1 MNINYSKSEKIKSK
15 EKNIKSNKN
24 ITLSQN
30 STKEEYY
37 KNDIECEE
45 NLIFSNDEN
54 EVYESFI
61 GKKRVLNNTQ
71 KIHNDIFQEKN
82 LKENNVQKLTKMK
95 NKTNHKKNLADTNT
109 YNLIHLESLF
119 NDKENIFSFYVI
131 LINKKISKFGF
142 ICYISIDYPI
152 FFFIY
157 SKIEQIKKPCKIY
170 KINSVKLDEKQI
182 SIITK
187 FNLKLSREIFPS
199 DNSKTNEKKKD
210 NAYYLIVPV
219 FINYYE
225 NCPFIDFDLMGKF
238 IEPHLDNKK
247 IDLINIKNNNNKL
260 IYNKTT
266 QELLEYENHFNKNDR
281 FDTFIDLL
289 CFKDDEFKNDIIKSF
304 NDIRLNGTF
313 EEYYENKISHKCSAI
328 LKLYNYKKYKVKKL
342 KISDNILYLK
352 IYSGKKNEF
361 ALYNKDK
368 DENKQIQTISKNR
381 VKYLYSLYPDDELI
395 YFLFSKE
402 EIESYIAIPN
412 IFIFFIRF
420 LYPYE
425 LVKKIKMENI
435 LNKNSYQYFIYA
447 CTPPSCGLFF
457 SYETL
462 ETLGDTILK
471 FFITSEIVFNT
482 FDKENNNSDLK
493 IGDLEKLRVS
503 YINNK
508 YLSEK
513 GENLNIGN
521 YIIPIYSVDLLKQ
534 IKFEISS
541 KTIADILESLIA
553 ACYLSRNRLT
563 DSLSLIEK
571 SKVWE
576 NFSEN
581 TLIRCNIK
589 SPSFNLED
597 YLLLNGKIPPKEIS
611 FLDGLNLFKKE
622 KNEYITIEKIEDYYI
637 KHQSDKNQIDLDK
650 RYQNFEKIIGY
661 NFNNKKILRN
671 VFTSVSYD
679 SINNYEKLELLGDSI
694 VEIFIELF
702 LYKIFAPLI
711 YENDNYIAKKL
722 NLEYQAKKF
731 NNSTVT
737 KIKSFLC
744 SNNFMCKLSY
754 IWTLPLYIKYSG
766 EKIGKNY
773 EKFIKKENIQK
784 ILNRKFIEYENS
796 SSEFPKFI
804 ADIFEALIGGIYI
817 DSNLEKCFELLHKM
831 YFPYLLYCIYY
842 FDEIKISAVND
853 FSDLCGEIKQMP
865 HFYSSK
871 NEDGYIVKACIN
883 EKLFFEGKG
892 LCPSEAKQ
900 NAAQLGIKKIKECL
914 KMI

>member
-589 SPSFNLED
+589 SPSFSLED

-611 FLDGLNLFKKE
+611 FLDGLNFFKKE
-622 KNEYITIEKIEDYYI
+622 NEYITIEKIEEYYI

-754 IWTLPLYIKYSG
+754 IWTLPLYFKYSG

>member
-1 MNINYSKSEKIKSK
+1 MNKSNSKSDKNNSK
-15 EKNIKSNKN
+15 EKNLILN
-24 ITLSQN
+24 QN
-30 STKEEYY
+30 NSLNNNSMKKEYY
-37 KNDIECEE
+37 KKEIGFEE
-45 NLIFSNDEN
+45 NVIISNNEN
-54 EVYESFI
+54 QISEFFI
-61 GKKRVLNNTQ
+61 GKKRTLNN
-71 KIHNDIFQEKN
+71 FQTLNSNIENN
-82 LKENNVQKLTKMK
+82 LKENNIQKLTKMK
-95 NKTNHKKNLADTNT
+95 NKTNHKKKLADTNT
-109 YNLIHLESLF
+109 YNLIHLENLF

-131 LINKKISKFGF
+131 LINKKISRFGF

-157 SKIEQIKKPCKIY
+157 SKIEQIKKSCKIY
-170 KINSVKLDEKQI
+170 KINSLKLDEKQI
-182 SIITK
+182 SIIKK

-199 DNSKTNEKKKD
+199 ENNKKNEEKKDKT
-210 NAYYLIVPV
+210 YHLIVPI

-225 NCPFIDFDLMGKF
+225 NCPYIDFDLMRKF

-247 IDLINIKNNNNKL
+247 IDLLNIKNINNL

-289 CFKDDEFKNDIIKSF
+289 CFNDNEFKNEIIKSF
-304 NDIRLNGTF
+304 NNNKINGTF

-328 LKLYNYKKYKVKKL
+328 LKLYNHKKYKVKEL

-352 IYSGKKNEF
+352 IYSGKKNEI

-368 DENKQIQTISKNR
+368 DENKQKQIISKNK

-395 YFLFSKE
+395 FFLFSKE
-402 EIESYIAIPN
+402 EIELYIAIPS
-412 IFIFFIRF
+412 IFLFFIRF

-425 LVKKIKMENI
+425 LVKKINMENN

-482 FDKENNNSDLK
+482 YNKENTDLK

-521 YIIPIYSVDLLKQ
+521 HIIPIYSVDLLKQ

-553 ACYLSRNRLT
+553 ACYLARNKLN
-563 DSLSLIEK
+563 DAIYLIEK

-576 NFSEN
+576 HFSQN

-589 SPSFNLED
+589 SPNFNLED
-597 YLLLNGKIPPKEIS
+597 YLILDGKIPPKEIS
-611 FLDGLNLFKKE
+611 FLDGFNFFKKE
-622 KNEYITIEKIEDYYI
+622 NEYITIEKMEDYYI
-637 KHQSDKNQIDLDK
+637 KYQSNIKQMDLYK
-650 RYQNFEKIIGY
+650 RYQNFETIIGY

-671 VFTSVSYD
+671 VFSSVSYD
-679 SINNYEKLELLGDSI
+679 TINNYEKLELLGDSI
-694 VEIFIELF
+694 VEIYIELF

-722 NLEYQAKKF
+722 NLESQAKKF
-731 NNSTVT
+731 NNYTVT

-754 IWTLPLYIKYSG
+754 IWTLPLYFKYSG
-766 EKIGKNY
+766 EKIKKNY
-773 EKFIKKENIQK
+773 EKFLQKENIQK
-784 ILNRKFIEYENS
+784 ILNRKFTEYENS

-817 DSNLEKCFELLHKM
+817 DSNLENCFQLLYKM

-842 FDEIKISAVND
+842 FDDIKISAVND

-865 HFYSSK
+865 HFYSFK

-883 EKLFFEGKG
+883 DKLFFEGKG
-892 LCPSEAKQ
+892 LSPSEAKQ

-914 KMI
+914 KII

>member
-170 KINSVKLDEKQI
+170 KINSVKLDEKQV

-553 ACYLSRNRLT
+553 ACYLSRNKLT

-589 SPSFNLED
+589 SPSFSLED

-611 FLDGLNLFKKE
+611 FLDGLNFFKKE
-622 KNEYITIEKIEDYYI
+622 NEYITIEKIEDYYI

-754 IWTLPLYIKYSG
+754 IWTLPLYFKYSG

-865 HFYSSK
+865 HFYSSQI
-871 NEDGYIVKACIN
+871 EDGYIVKAYIN
-883 EKLFFEGKG
+883 DKLFFEGKG
-892 LCPSEAKQ
+892 LSPSEAKQ

>member
-1 MNINYSKSEKIKSK
+1 MNKSNSKSDKNNSK
-15 EKNIKSNKN
+15 EKNLILN
-24 ITLSQN
+24 QN
-30 STKEEYY
+30 NSLNNNSMKKEYY
-37 KNDIECEE
+37 KKEIGFEE
-45 NLIFSNDEN
+45 NVIISNNEN
-54 EVYESFI
+54 QISESFI
-61 GKKRVLNNTQ
+61 GKKRTLNN
-71 KIHNDIFQEKN
+71 FQTLNSNIENN
-82 LKENNVQKLTKMK
+82 LKENNIQKLTKMK
-95 NKTNHKKNLADTNT
+95 NKTNHKKKLADTNT
-109 YNLIHLESLF
+109 YNLIHLENLF

-131 LINKKISKFGF
+131 LINKKISRFGF

-157 SKIEQIKKPCKIY
+157 SKIEQIKKSCKIY
-170 KINSVKLDEKQI
+170 KINSLKLDEKQI
-182 SIITK
+182 SIIKK

-199 DNSKTNEKKKD
+199 ENNKKNEEKKDKT
-210 NAYYLIVPV
+210 YHLIVPI

-225 NCPFIDFDLMGKF
+225 NCPYIDFDLMRKF

-247 IDLINIKNNNNKL
+247 IDLLNIKNINNL

-289 CFKDDEFKNDIIKSF
+289 CFNDNEFKNEIIKSF
-304 NDIRLNGTF
+304 NNNKINGTF

-328 LKLYNYKKYKVKKL
+328 LKLYNHKKYKVKEL

-352 IYSGKKNEF
+352 IYSGKKNEI

-368 DENKQIQTISKNR
+368 DENKQKQIISKNK

-402 EIESYIAIPN
+402 EIELYIAIPN
-412 IFIFFIRF
+412 IFLFFIRF

-425 LVKKIKMENI
+425 LIKKINMENI

-457 SYETL
+457 NYETL

-471 FFITSEIVFNT
+471 FFITSEIIFNT
-482 FDKENNNSDLK
+482 YNKENKNSDLK

-508 YLSEK
+508 YLSQK

-521 YIIPIYSVDLLKQ
+521 HIIPIYSVDLFKQ

-553 ACYLSRNRLT
+553 ACFLSRNKLI
-563 DSLSLIEK
+563 DSLTLIEK
-571 SKVWE
+571 SKIWE

-581 TLIRCNIK
+581 TLLRCNIN
-589 SPSFNLED
+589 SPNFNLEN
-597 YLLLNGKIPPKEIS
+597 YLLSQKKIPSKEMS
-611 FLDGLNLFKKE
+611 FLDGLNFLKKE
-622 KNEYITIEKIEDYYI
+622 NEYITIEKIEEYYI
-637 KHQSDKNQIDLDK
+637 KNQNNKNKIDLIN
-650 RYQNFEKIIGY
+650 RYQNFEKVIGY
-661 NFNNKKILRN
+661 NFKNKRILRN
-671 VFTSVSYD
+671 IFTSVSYD
-679 SINNYEKLELLGDSI
+679 VINNYEKLELLGDSI
-694 VEIFIELF
+694 VEIFIEIF

-722 NLEYQAKKF
+722 NLESQIKKF

-754 IWTLPLYIKYSG
+754 IWTLPLYFKYSG

-773 EKFIKKENIQK
+773 EKFLKKENIQK

-817 DSNLEKCFELLHKM
+817 DSNLENCFQLLYKM

-842 FDEIKISAVND
+842 FDDIKISAVND

-865 HFYSSK
+865 HFYSFK

-883 EKLFFEGKG
+883 DKLFFEGKG
-892 LCPSEAKQ
+892 LSPSEAKQ

-914 KMI
+914 KII